1 LAATLTDMK
10 RSRLAIAAVAA
21 VIAGAAAVLAFA
33 RLADEEGLRSPDW
46 RVENAYPSTPGLIG
60 DRAVIRRGEDWA
72 FAAWRSTRGLCTSL
86 LFPEAEG
93 ATSCGMPIVGALRG
107 TRAPEHLVVGGTL
120 QRRPDDDLWVNGVAA
135 ANVRRV
141 EVELADGRRLQ
152 APLYDAPAALGL
164 ELKFFL
170 VRARPPEDGA
180 RKAAIPE
187 SPVRA
192 FSAYD
197 AQGRLLERFGPPD
210 VQKARLE
217 AAILRYENSTRQRTW
232 NPHRPAQVRAVDC
245 RRPAP
250 RFRGNPAFRCLIR
263 FEDASAEFNCF
274 ALVGRALYQVGGC
287 YDPLRDIGAGNG
299 RLLSRSSWSQ

>member
-1 LAATLTDMK
+1 LAATLTGMK

-21 VIAGAAAVLAFA
+21 VIAGTAAALGLAHLVDKEDVNPV
-33 RLADEEGLRSPDW
+33 REES
-46 RVENAYPSTPGLIG
+46 SISLIG
-60 DRAVIRRGEDWA
+60 GRAVITHGEDWA
-72 FAAWRSTRGLCTSL
+72 FVAWRGARGLCTSL
-86 LFPEAEG
+86 VSRENEL
-93 ATSCGMPIVGALRG
+93 ATSCGMPVVGASRETRG
-107 TRAPEHLVVGGTL
+107 PEHLVVGGTY
-120 QRRPDDDLWVNGVAA
+120 QGRPGEDLWVDGAAA
-135 ANVRRV
+135 ANVGRV

-164 ELKFFL
+164 DLKFFL

-180 RKAAIPE
+180 RKAKIPE

-250 RFRGNPAFRCLIR
+250 RFRGNTAFRCLIR
-263 FEDASAEFNCF
+263 FKDASAEFNCF
-274 ALVGRALYQVGGC
+274 ALVRRALYQVGGC
-287 YDPLRDIGAGNG
+287 YDPLRDLGAGNG